1 MLTSVDYTV
10 VGFYAV
16 IMALLGY
23 IAKRMVKNTSDYFA
37 GGKKVPWW
45 LAAISHHVSGYSAF
59 AFVGLGTLAYGSGIS
74 AWTFFGPPIFI
85 AMLMGAFL
93 WAPRWSRMDILTPV
107 QYLEQ
112 RYNNTVRQV
121 FGWSGIGIKFIDEG
135 VKLYSLAII
144 VHVATGWPLNEV
156 IVACGIITIVYLFFG
171 GLWATMLTDFVQF
184 ILQFGITLILVP
196 MVLSEVGG
204 FSGLIDQMPVDHR
217 GLFSARVSPTFLFV
231 YSFVII
237 LSYNGGTWGLAQRFY
252 SIAKPGKARKAA
264 LLSAG
269 LFLFYPLAVYI
280 PMWAAHSLIG
290 PIENPEHTY
299 MLVAQKILPQVSP
312 GLLGLLIASMF
323 AATMSMIDS
332 DISALSAVFT
342 KDIYQRTFHKNAGD
356 RILLRVGMIA
366 TVVFGS
372 LTIAAAL
379 LTIHLQGAFNAMVEW
394 FAAILG
400 PVSLPLLLGMIFR
413 KPTWRGALWSWAC
426 GLLTFIFFK
435 YGWTPLTGL
444 NSSFALYTG
453 MELLVSFIVFMI
465 SGEIGRKTRE
475 EEEKI
480 NEFFSQFDDMY
491 K

>member
-10 VGFYAV
+10 VGVYAV
-16 IMALLGY
+16 LMALIGY

-85 AMLMGAFL
+85 AMMMGAFL

-121 FGWSGIGIKFIDEG
+121 FGWSGIGIKFVDEG

-144 VHVATGWPLNEV
+144 VHVATGWPLNQV
-156 IVACGIITIVYLFFG
+156 IVACGIITIIYLFFG

-196 MVLSEVGG
+196 MVLGAVGG

-252 SIAKPGKARKAA
+252 SIGKPGQARKAA

-290 PIENPEHTY
+290 HVENPEHTY

-342 KDIYQRTFHKNAGD
+342 KDIYQRTFNKNASD
-356 RILLRVGMIA
+356 KILLRVGMIT

-372 LTIAAAL
+372 LSIAAAL
-379 LTIHLQGAFNAMVEW
+379 LTVHLQGAFNAMVEW

-400 PVSLPLLLGMIFR
+400 PVSLPLLLGMLFR
-413 KPTWRGALWSWAC
+413 KPTWRGALWSWAS
-426 GLLTFIFFK
+426 GFMTFIFFK

-444 NSSFALYTG
+444 DSTFALYTG

-465 SGEIGRKTRE
+465 SGEIGRKTPE
-475 EEEKI
+475 EEEKS

>member
-23 IAKRMVKNTSDYFA
+23 IAKRMVKNASDYFA

-290 PIENPEHTY
+290 HVENPEHTY

-342 KDIYQRTFHKNAGD
+342 KDIYQRTFHKNADD

-444 NSSFALYTG
+444 DSSFALYTG

-465 SGEIGRKTRE
+465 SGEIGRKTPKE
-475 EEEKI
+475 EDKI
-480 NEFFSQFDDMY
+480 NDFFSQFDDMY

>member
-1 MLTSVDYTV
+1 
-10 VGFYAV
+10 
-16 IMALLGY
+16 
-23 IAKRMVKNTSDYFA
+23 
-37 GGKKVPWW
+37 
-45 LAAISHHVSGYSAF
+45 
-59 AFVGLGTLAYGSGIS
+59 
-74 AWTFFGPPIFI
+74 
-85 AMLMGAFL
+85 
-93 WAPRWSRMDILTPV
+93 
-107 QYLEQ
+107 
-112 RYNNTVRQV
+112 
-121 FGWSGIGIKFIDEG
+121 
-135 VKLYSLAII
+135 
-144 VHVATGWPLNEV
+144 
-156 IVACGIITIVYLFFG
+156 
-171 GLWATMLTDFVQF
+171 
-184 ILQFGITLILVP
+184 
-196 MVLSEVGG
+196 
-204 FSGLIDQMPVDHR
+204 
-217 GLFSARVSPTFLFV
+217 
-231 YSFVII
+231 
-237 LSYNGGTWGLAQRFY
+237 
-252 SIAKPGKARKAA
+252 
-264 LLSAG
+264 
-269 LFLFYPLAVYI
+269 
-280 PMWAAHSLIG
+280 
-290 PIENPEHTY
+290 